1 MEKGEKGLSKQI
13 KNRVATLTKA
23 SGKLPYN
30 QSQQEKQFIR
40 FSSDFM
46 NYLLVKRG
54 LTFSEMKAYIKDSME
69 TGIRIVKESR
79 A

>member
-1 MEKGEKGLSKQI
+1 LSKQI
-13 KNRVATLTKA
+13 KNRVSKTKSA
-23 SGKLPYN
+23 RKTIH
-30 QSQQEKQFIR
+30 KIFIWGV
-40 FSSDFM
+40 FQMLLLM

-54 LTFSEMKAYIKDSME
+54 LTYNEMVAYIKDSME